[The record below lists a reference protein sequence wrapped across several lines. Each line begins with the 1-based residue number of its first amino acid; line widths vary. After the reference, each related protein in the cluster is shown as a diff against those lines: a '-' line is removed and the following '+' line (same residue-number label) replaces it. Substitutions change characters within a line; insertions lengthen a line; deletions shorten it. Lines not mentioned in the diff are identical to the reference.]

1 MNYYKAD
8 IKTNDWLKTNGI
20 SVKHFAKT
28 DSQLLKAQKTAF
40 NLLKHHLNLLSTPQI
55 KTLQVYCAQMANDK
69 KRNKITDNFVYKVL
83 NIGTKINRQLFKAN
97 KEINNS

>member
-8 IKTNDWLKTNGI
+8 IKTNDWLKSNGI
-20 SVKHFAKT
+20 SVKHFAVT
-28 DSQLLKAQKTAF
+28 DTKFLKAQLTAF
-40 NLLKHHLNLLSTPQI
+40 NLLKHHSNLLNTAQT

>member
-1 MNYYKAD
+1 MNYYKED
-8 IKTNDWLKTNGI
+8 VKTYDWLKSNGI

-40 NLLKHHLNLLSTPQI
+40 NLLKHHLNLLSTQQI